1 MWLFS
6 RNDALANVAV
16 IVAAGLVAVTGEAW
30 PDPHSSAGPK
40 LALLHPRNH
49 AFSFGALS
57 SRARRARTVEPETR
71 DKDDRGRQLCDKRLS
86 RRVHPQHRDSR
97 KLCQRRN
104 AEQACFLQP
113 ANALAS

>member
-49 AFSFGALS
+49 AVSFGALS
-57 SRARRARTVEPETR
+57 SRALRARPVEPETR
-71 DKDDRGRQLCDKRLS
+71 DKGDHGRQLFRKRLS
-86 RRVHPQHRDSR
+86 RRVHPNHPDLR
-97 KLCQRRN
+97 KLCPESK
-104 AEQACFLQP
+104 APETPLLQP
-113 ANALAS
+113 PN